1 MQGAAVKRGLNGGEV
16 LEIKLRVGEGKGA
29 DAAGGAGR

>member
-16 LEIKLRVGEGKGA
+16 LEIKLRGGEGKGA